1 MSNLQKAL
9 LEAPASVT
17 ATSLFD
23 AKTGIDKQ
31 SQLQNVAGFMKAIEG
46 LGNCT
51 LKVLTAVNPE
61 MIADRVGDYEHLSL
75 PSGMPE
81 TQHDVML
88 QISARNRRD
97 CQFVQRL
104 ATDVFEDHFKLI
116 SEVVGGDVFLQQE
129 PFGFYHADPEERDFL
144 SQVSEIPS
152 GDLQG
157 GTWLMYQRWV
167 QSLEN
172 FYALG
177 KKDQVDTVGGE
188 PVRTDF
194 WNGTSPGDPVPADAH
209 VKLMESPLDLPEM
222 IRRGFAYRKDGDEGV
237 VFVATAAN
245 VGQGFNAPLQRM
257 AGGDRLLGFA
267 DAVEGGLYFVPLD
280 GTWLDSTVP
289 AAPISRSAEELLV
302 RKADNQVLDMA
313 EILVSEVFSDI
324 LEALVG
330 GVLFPSKVDPQAK
343 ELLQAIN
350 ARAAG
355 GTLQSVSVTGEDP
368 LKTQALNVMLDQS
381 IEDSARFNEIAGKY
395 MTIS

>member
-23 AKTGIDKQ
+23 AKSGIDKQ
-31 SQLQNVAGFMKAIEG
+31 SQIQNVAGFMKAIEG
-46 LGNCT
+46 LGDCT

-61 MIADRVGDYEHLSL
+61 MIADRVGDYEHLNL

-104 ATDVFEDHFKLI
+104 ATDVFEDHFKLV
-116 SEVVGGDVFLQQE
+116 SEVVGGDVFLNQE

-172 FYALG
+172 FYALS
-177 KKDQVDTVGGE
+177 KKDQVDTVGGD

-245 VGQGFNAPLQRM
+245 VDQGFNAPLQRM

-267 DAVEGGLYFVPLD
+267 DAVEGGLYFVPSD
-280 GTWLDSTVP
+280 GAWLDAGASV
-289 AAPISRSAEELLV
+289 APISNSAEELLV
-302 RKADNQVLDMA
+302 RQTDNQVLNMA
-313 EILVSEVFSDI
+313 EVLVPNQLLGLISGLFGSVLYPDRVDSQA
-324 LEALVG
+324 LELT
-330 GVLFPSKVDPQAK
+330 K
-343 ELLQAIN
+343 AIN

-355 GTLQSVSVTGEDP
+355 GTLQSVSVTGGDP
-368 LKTQALNVMLDQS
+368 EKTQRLNDILDKS
-381 IEDSARFNEIAGKY
+381 IEEGARFNEIAGKY
-395 MTIS
+395 ITIS